1 MYIQQV
7 MKFAEMTQ
15 EVQIARATPIKPDL
29 GLTPGRRKANKLFKI
44 AVNNLND
51 LGHAEAN
58 KLDVDIGLV
67 YSLGPGFP
75 DYKIDSPE
83 AQTAIQELMQ
93 YLMQRIEKRK
103 ILCAD
108 LETRCDN
115 FRGHL
120 MQMERENLQLRTEL
134 ASLKT
139 VYKQERDRMIAMENK
154 LRVHES
160 SIDELNNK
168 LGNRER
174 QIDELTR
181 KLRDQQNLLNQK
193 EQEKEK
199 QKKKF
204 TSKLAVE
211 VDKKDRELEIRLREQ
226 RDKMRQKMRVRDEK
240 LRLVSNIIQSEDIP
254 SLVRRNSNDDILDNK
269 MAISEPPSA
278 TRGES
283 TQVHSARTEI
293 YATPRHVRG
302 MAAANNRHRRSRSAG
317 EKWIEHRAQNPV
329 PLGTI
334 LQPYLKN
341 RKSVTKLTDA
351 KELTNHKNTKYC
363 LVSQEADTD
372 GDVETKL
379 YKGNVIPTCGGGA
392 QVVFDDVECLKQK
405 SPVPSPNRKR
415 PSNGGGATLSGLG
428 GATSSAMSAAA
439 FSGGTNA
446 AQELMSRCSV
456 GIEGHNNKR
465 TKV

>member
-1 MYIQQV
+1 
-7 MKFAEMTQ
+7 
-15 EVQIARATPIKPDL
+15 
-29 GLTPGRRKANKLFKI
+29 
-44 AVNNLND
+44 
-51 LGHAEAN
+51 
-58 KLDVDIGLV
+58 
-67 YSLGPGFP
+67 
-75 DYKIDSPE
+75 
-83 AQTAIQELMQ
+83 
-93 YLMQRIEKRK
+93 
-103 ILCAD
+103 
-108 LETRCDN
+108 
-115 FRGHL
+115 
-120 MQMERENLQLRTEL
+120 
-134 ASLKT
+134 
-139 VYKQERDRMIAMENK
+139 
-154 LRVHES
+154 
-160 SIDELNNK
+160 
-168 LGNRER
+168 
-174 QIDELTR
+174 
-181 KLRDQQNLLNQK
+181 
-193 EQEKEK
+193 
-199 QKKKF
+199 
-204 TSKLAVE
+204 
-211 VDKKDRELEIRLREQ
+211 
-226 RDKMRQKMRVRDEK
+226 
-240 LRLVSNIIQSEDIP
+240 
-254 SLVRRNSNDDILDNK
+254 
-269 MAISEPPSA
+269 
-278 TRGES
+278 
-283 TQVHSARTEI
+283 
-293 YATPRHVRG
+293 

>member
-51 LGHAEAN
+51 LGHTEAN

-293 YATPRHVRG
+293 YATPRHVRVSV
-302 MAAANNRHRRSRSAG
+302 RITLLLIY
-317 EKWIEHRAQNPV
+317 IE
-329 PLGTI
+329 I
-334 LQPYLKN
+334 I
-341 RKSVTKLTDA
+341 KLFIYSTG
-351 KELTNHKNTKYC
+351 H
-363 LVSQEADTD
+363 
-372 GDVETKL
+372 G
-379 YKGNVIPTCGGGA
+379 
-392 QVVFDDVECLKQK
+392 
-405 SPVPSPNRKR
+405 
-415 PSNGGGATLSGLG
+415 
-428 GATSSAMSAAA
+428 
-439 FSGGTNA
+439 
-446 AQELMSRCSV
+446 CS
-456 GIEGHNNKR
+456 
-465 TKV
+465 